1 MPGKMLPPPPSTK
14 RPMRLRSIQGQNGGN
29 QKKKGGGGGGGGK
42 GGKTKPYSQDGKNKP
57 EVYIDPKSSNAP
69 IFLISKCNSML
80 SDTYCVSMYVFDLS
94 IIAN

>member
-29 QKKKGGGGGGGGK
+29 QKKKGGGGGGK